1 MEASYAYVLAAAIGG
16 LVGGLGHAIMSQ
28 NVAFTRKTTAGDY
41 DFSGL
46 RDLGVGLF
54 SGFAWLL
61 PNQSSWIGKT
71 PNSPS
76 DLILI
81 ALQTMLIGLAGS
93 GWLTSQ
99 LDAGKLKGAVVKAT
113 GAVQNPAVAA
123 KIAQAKNTGEIENL
137 VDSLQPAGNSVA
149 PSVSDNTT
157 QPI

>member
-1 MEASYAYVLAAAIGG
+1 MEVCYEYVLSAAIGG
-16 LVGGLGHAIMSQ
+16 LVGGLGHAMMSQ
-28 NVAFTRKTTAGDY
+28 DVAFTRKTTSGGY

-61 PNQSSWIGKT
+61 PNQKSWVGQT
-71 PNSPS
+71 PSGPS

-99 LDAGKLKGAVVKAT
+99 LNAGNLKGAVVKAA
-113 GAVQNPAVAA
+113 GAAQNQAVAA
-123 KIAQAKNTGEIENL
+123 QIAQAKNTSEIENL
-137 VDSLQPAGNSVA
+137 VSSL
-149 PSVSDNTT
+149 
-157 QPI
+157 